1 MPHPSQSPASRA
13 AGDAPSAIAS
23 PLIESLF
30 PTGVAAAELRTAG
43 DVSLLEPEEA
53 STVARAVPKRVQEFA
68 AGRLCARSALARLG
82 ISGFAVR
89 AAPDRRPIW
98 PDGLV
103 GSITH
108 TTGFC
113 ASVVGERGR
122 FASLGLD
129 TEIAEAVK
137 AELWASICVGAELRW
152 IESLP
157 RGDRA
162 RAATLV
168 FCAKEAFYKCQYPL
182 TLQRLSF
189 SDLRIAPEESAAQ
202 GVFTVEPQRSLALF
216 SGQDFAARLL
226 TRYRFHEGLVSVG
239 VALAGDSHQR

>member
-1 MPHPSQSPASRA
+1 MPIDTQFGKPQRAWVPNPAQTSPT
-13 AGDAPSAIAS
+13 
-23 PLIESLF
+23 IEALF
-30 PTGVAAAELRTAG
+30 PSGVAAAELRTAG

-53 STVARAVPKRVQEFA
+53 SAVARAVPKRVQEFA

-108 TTGFC
+108 TAGFC
-113 ASVVGERGR
+113 AAVVAERGR
-122 FASLGLD
+122 FGSLGLD
-129 TEIAEAVK
+129 TEIAGAVK
-137 AELWASICVGAELRW
+137 EELWPSICVDAELRW

-157 RGDRA
+157 RGDRT

-189 SDLRIAPEESAAQ
+189 SDLRIAPEEWAAQ
-202 GVFTVEPQRSLALF
+202 GEGAFAVQPQRSLAVF
-216 SGQDFAARLL
+216 SALGSVARVV
-226 TRYRFHEGLVSVG
+226 TRYRFHEEYVSAG
-239 VALAGDSHQR
+239 VAL